1 MRGKGMNVSPTAGR
15 FRPHGSS
22 ETRNLGALFAALL
35 VSVAALGIACSGGS
49 GGADEVIPSA
59 TPTGQELREMVDS
72 GASAFARQES
82 FHFELEDLEG
92 QTETSPGLVL
102 VWARGDVRVAGA
114 VRGFLG
120 LGAVGAPAAPLE
132 TEIRVIEGQGYATN
146 PLSGSWSRTDASELP
161 MKLDGLTETIRTL
174 ITSVGSLEFAGSRLT
189 DVGAGRAVRGTIA
202 ASEFRVLFDGAITE
216 PSATIV
222 AEVVIA
228 DTDGLPHLIEVS
240 GRLLHS
246 DEEGARRL
254 LTLSHFGDAVDFGVP
269 AGF

>member
-1 MRGKGMNVSPTAGR
+1 MRGKEMNVSSTAGR
-15 FRPHGSS
+15 FRPRGSS
-22 ETRNLGALFAALL
+22 KKRNPGTSFAALL
-35 VSVAALGIACSGGS
+35 VSVVALATACSGGS
-49 GGADEVIPSA
+49 GGTDEAIPNA

-92 QTETSPGLVL
+92 QTEASPGLVL
-102 VWARGDVRVAGA
+102 VWARGDVRVTEA

-146 PLSGSWSRTDASELP
+146 PLSGSWTRSDASELP
-161 MKLDGLTETIRTL
+161 VKLDGLTDTIRTL
-174 ITSVGSLEFAGSRLT
+174 MTSVGSLEFAGSRLT

-202 ASEFRVLFDGAITE
+202 ASEFRVLFDGALTE
-216 PSATIV
+216 PSATVV

-228 DTDGLPHLIEVS
+228 NADGLPHLIEVS
-240 GRLLHS
+240 GRMLHS

-254 LTLSHFGDAVDFGVP
+254 LTLSRFGDAVEFGVP